1 MCLIRV
7 KPEVDE
13 DNMPPRVVTERR
25 PSARAAAS
33 SRGSIIE
40 TIQVPPP
47 PPSTRGGSVVR
58 ETQIVQAARPPT
70 GTTIVRQDNYYGDRR
85 GEYYENSPRTSV
97 VSTRSRTRSRARS
110 RERDYYVD
118 RSPSIAGG
126 RSPRGS
132 FRHVDGRH
140 SAQRIEGQE
149 FDDRPRGRHE
159 YNNFH
164 GRRSGSVNYVN
175 PRHSY
180 RSVRSHG
187 GGRVSREKVVVVEK
201 EGGYY

>member
-7 KPEVDE
+7 KPELDE
-13 DNMPPRVVTERR
+13 ELPPRVVTTERR
-25 PSARAAAS
+25 PSARGPRSMAS

-40 TIQVPPP
+40 TVRIPPP
-47 PPSTRGGSVVR
+47 PASSSGVVR
-58 ETQIVQAARPPT
+58 ETQIVQVPRPPAT
-70 GTTIVRQDNYYGDRR
+70 AVVRHSDYYGDNRH
-85 GEYYENSPRTSV
+85 EYYEHSPRASV
-97 VSTRSRTRSRARS
+97 ISTHSRSRSRG
-110 RERDYYVD
+110 RDYYVD
-118 RSPSIAGG
+118 GSSVMGG

-140 SAQRIEGQE
+140 SAHRIEGLDVE
-149 FDDRPRGRHE
+149 ERSRGRHE

-175 PRHSY
+175 PRHSH